1 MKKLSEVTWKAFDIQ
16 EVFPEIKRGRRLKTE
31 DHIPGSMPYVS
42 SSAIDNGVDDFVSN
56 KEGVRIF
63 EDCISLANSGSVGA
77 SFYHPYQFVASDHV
91 TKLKNPE
98 CNKYIYLFLSTI
110 TSRLSEKYSF
120 NREINE
126 GRLNR
131 EKILVPVSESGQ
143 PDYDFMEQ
151 YMKAIEKK
159 LLKRY
164 QQYLVET
171 KRNSLIDKKLTG
183 GGNLAPFKMKDLLDI
198 EPCRFTG
205 KGEIKKGD
213 VPYVG
218 ATNRNNGVL
227 SFLDVEPNNVI
238 IGNCIVFIC
247 NGDGSIGLSV
257 YRSSDFVGSV
267 DVKVGRSQCINKY
280 VGMYLTT
287 VADTV
292 RPHYSFG
299 YKRTM
304 PRLKNESLL
313 LPITPDGQPD
323 YEYME
328 QYMRN
333 QEQAIINRYLN
344 YRLRNL

>member
-171 KRNSLIDKKLTG
+171 KRNLLTDKKLTRG
-183 GGNLAPFKMKDLLDI
+183 G
-198 EPCRFTG
+198 
-205 KGEIKKGD
+205 
-213 VPYVG
+213 
-218 ATNRNNGVL
+218 
-227 SFLDVEPNNVI
+227 
-238 IGNCIVFIC
+238 
-247 NGDGSIGLSV
+247 
-257 YRSSDFVGSV
+257 
-267 DVKVGRSQCINKY
+267 
-280 VGMYLTT
+280 
-287 VADTV
+287 
-292 RPHYSFG
+292 
-299 YKRTM
+299 
-304 PRLKNESLL
+304 
-313 LPITPDGQPD
+313 
-323 YEYME
+323 
-328 QYMRN
+328 
-333 QEQAIINRYLN
+333 
-344 YRLRNL
+344 